1 METNTNIELKHQ
13 WRIVEC
19 QVFYRKYGKK
29 LCPCRPTTESED
41 QIFDYKEE
49 AEIYLK
55 KYRAVDYW
63 KKVNQE
69 NGNAYYEIINDR
81 TAILH
86 YRNSVN
92 FRIITFS
99 VVDFYEDLNNLF
111 YEKR

>member
-1 METNTNIELKHQ
+1 M
-13 WRIVEC
+13 
-19 QVFYRKYGKK
+19 
-29 LCPCRPTTESED
+29 
-41 QIFDYKEE
+41 
-49 AEIYLK
+49 K
-55 KYRAVDYW
+55 KYCAVDYW
-63 KKVNQE
+63 TKVNQE

-86 YRNSVN
+86 YKDSDN